1 MTTTPHT
8 PIRIALADDHQL
20 MREGLRR
27 LLNAETGTGIEIVAE
42 VQSGPELLVALRR
55 TPVDVAVLDL
65 SMPGLSGMELIKLI
79 KTEFPALPVLVL
91 TMHAEEQYAVRA
103 FSAGAKGYLTKD
115 AASEQLVEAIHK
127 LAQGGAH
134 VTPSIAER
142 LALGLH
148 RVSSGPRHADL
159 SDREFE
165 ILREIV
171 AGKRLT
177 DIANDL
183 NLSIKTVSTHK
194 AHIMEKLGLD
204 STAALVRYGMQ
215 QRLFEDDAVAQDTA
229 VG

>member
-1 MTTTPHT
+1 MTTTSS
-8 PIRIALADDHQL
+8 PIRVALADDHQL
-20 MREGLRR
+20 MRLGLRR
-27 LLNAETGTGIEIVAE
+27 LLDAESGAGIEIVAE
-42 VQSGPELLVALRR
+42 VDCGRDLLQALR
-55 TPVDVAVLDL
+55 THPVDVAVIDL
-65 SMPGLSGMELIKLI
+65 SMPGLSGMELIKLV
-79 KTEFPALPVLVL
+79 KAEFPAIAVLVL

-115 AASEQLVEAIHK
+115 AASEQLVAAIHK

-148 RVSSGPRHADL
+148 RVSAGPRHADL

-177 DIANDL
+177 DIATDL
-183 NLSIKTVSTHK
+183 KLSIKTVSTHK
-194 AHIMEKLGLD
+194 THIMEKLGLD

-215 QRLFEDDAVAQDTA
+215 QRLFEDDAVPQDTA